1 MRVRPEI
8 AALPPY
14 RPGADHAEP
23 APGAGPPLVR
33 LDNNEAPWPPFPE
46 ALRAIER
53 AARDL
58 NRYPEISCRG
68 IVEALA
74 DFHQVPGDRVV
85 VGSGSVSLIRTLALV
100 LLSPGDEIVV
110 TTPPYPAY
118 GVAGAL
124 MGATVQRVP
133 ARSGAPDLEGMLAR
147 VGARTRLVFVASP
160 HNPTGGVVNR
170 RALEGYLERIPD
182 HVVTVLDQ
190 AYHEYVTDPEYADG
204 RAYLDAGKP
213 LAVLRTFSKVY
224 GLAGLRVGYAFA
236 TPALR
241 EAMERARENFPV
253 SSLGQGAA
261 IASLTRPDLVRE
273 RSQATA
279 AERARLRGLCDTLG
293 LAYTPSE
300 GNFLFVDLRRDAKA
314 VCAALRQRG
323 VLVRSGDVHGA
334 PTWVRV
340 TVGSAEDTGRFDAA
354 LREALA
360 AVPEAA
366 APPSRG

>member
-14 RPGADHAEP
+14 RPGTDHGELP
-23 APGAGPPLVR
+23 RGAGEALVR

-46 ALRAIER
+46 ALDAIQR
-53 AARDL
+53 VAGGL
-58 NRYPEISCRG
+58 NRYPEISCRD

-74 DFHQVPGDRVV
+74 AFHEVPVDGVV

-124 MGATVQRVP
+124 MGANVQRVP
-133 ARSGAPDLEGMLAR
+133 AQGGAPDLEGMLAR

-160 HNPTGGVVNR
+160 HNPTGGIVRR
-170 RALEGYLERIPD
+170 RALEDYLARVPG

-190 AYHEYVTDPEYADG
+190 AYLEYVTDPEYADG
-204 RAYLDAGKP
+204 RQYLDAGKP

-224 GLAGLRVGYAFA
+224 GLAGLRVGYGFA
-236 TPALR
+236 TRELR
-241 EAMERARENFPV
+241 EVMERARENFPV
-253 SSLGQGAA
+253 SSLGQAA
-261 IASLTRPDLVRE
+261 AVASLSRPDRVRE

-279 AERARLRGLCDTLG
+279 TERARLRQLCDQLG
-293 LAYTPSE
+293 LGYTPSE
-300 GNFLFVDLRRDAKA
+300 GNFLFVDVHREAKA
-314 VCAALRQRG
+314 MCAALRRRG

-334 PTWVRV
+334 PTWMRV
-340 TVGSAEDTGRFDAA
+340 TVGGTEDIRRFVAA
-354 LREALA
+354 LRESLA
-360 AVPEAA
+360 EVPEVAG
-366 APPSRG
+366 S